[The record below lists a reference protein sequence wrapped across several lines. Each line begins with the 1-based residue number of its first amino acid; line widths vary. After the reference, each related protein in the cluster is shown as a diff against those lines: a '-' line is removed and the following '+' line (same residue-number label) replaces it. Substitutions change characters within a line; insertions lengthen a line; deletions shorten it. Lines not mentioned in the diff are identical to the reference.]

1 MQFSE
6 VEQHDK
12 DKHDVMIRIAIIKI
26 YSVNTH
32 IYSYKNIP
40 MADAPK
46 RSEASKN
53 SFPLK

>member
-12 DKHDVMIRIAIIKI
+12 DKHDVMIRIAIIKM
-26 YSVNTH
+26 YSVN
-32 IYSYKNIP
+32 IQLYSYKNIS

-46 RSEASKN
+46 RSEVSKI
-53 SFPLK
+53 SFP